1 MKYVYHH
8 LGLGDHF
15 ICNGLVRHLYSNHN
29 GIKLFAKTHLKQ
41 NIDFMYRD
49 LENLEVI
56 GLKDDEEV
64 ERYIRLNS
72 LQKQSIRIGFD
83 KIRAG
88 LPQKDITFDQAFYL
102 AEGLPFSYRFDK
114 FYIERDLDKEKNLYN
129 NLTQNLDGYVFI
141 HEDPSRGMFLDRA
154 RIRSDLPIITNNT
167 NNLITDYLTVLEN
180 ATEIH
185 VMQSC
190 FKDMINSY
198 LMTKPKIFLHNYVRC
213 YDEYANSKG
222 INKFEVIY

>member
-15 ICNGLVRHLYSNHN
+15 ICNGLVRYLYANHN
-29 GIKLFAKTHLKQ
+29 GIKLFAKAHLKQ

-64 ERYIRLNS
+64 ERYVRLNS
-72 LQKQSIRIGFD
+72 LQKQLIRIGFD
-83 KIRAG
+83 KIRG
-88 LPQKDITFDQAFYL
+88 LAEKDITFDQAFYL

-114 FYIERDLDKEKNLYN
+114 FYIERDLDKERNLYN
-129 NLTQNLDGYVFI
+129 NLTQNLDGYIFI
-141 HEDPSRGMFLDRA
+141 HEDPSRGMFLDRS

-198 LMTKPKIFLHNYVRC
+198 QMIKPKIFLHNYVRC

-222 INKFEVIY
+222 VNKFEVIY